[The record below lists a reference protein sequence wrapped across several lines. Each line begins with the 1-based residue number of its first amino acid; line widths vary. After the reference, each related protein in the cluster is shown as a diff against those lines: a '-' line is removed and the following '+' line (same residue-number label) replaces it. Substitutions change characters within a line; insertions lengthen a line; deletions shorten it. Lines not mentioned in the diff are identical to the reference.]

1 MIHSQFPMPVPHSK
15 PKEVQRFEALDGLR
29 GVAALMV
36 VLLHTGV
43 QSNIFYLPIV
53 RHSDLFV
60 ELFFVLSGFVIT
72 FTYGLKIDGC
82 STLKDFFRRRFARLW
97 PLHATMLLL
106 FVSLDALRYAMN
118 AAGVLRV
125 DEKFFRAMTDPS
137 RVGDFVAQ
145 LGLVHALSN
154 KTSMFWN
161 FPSWSISAE
170 MMAYLSFGLIWAF
183 CRGRWRDA
191 LAAVFMIVA
200 ALVVTGVV
208 KLDFGAAFGHS
219 IFRAI
224 CGFFVGYWTQR
235 IWRALPIRRLRAATA
250 VEVTT
255 VAAVFA
261 LVYAGDQTSVRIVA
275 PFAFGAVVLV
285 FALGGGAV
293 SRLLRTPF
301 FQALGTWSYGIY
313 MTHIFVLALLGT
325 ATRIAQRILGTPL
338 ISSSHSAV
346 SDNDSLI
353 DFGNPLL
360 MDAVTIL
367 IVFLV
372 IFVARFAHRHIEMPG
387 QRIALAGF
395 KSKQKPS
402 PDQ

>member
-1 MIHSQFPMPVPHSK
+1 MPVPQSK
-15 PKEVQRFEALDGLR
+15 TKEVQRFEALDGLR

-137 RVGDFVAQ
+137 RVGDFLAQ

-293 SRLLRTPF
+293 SRLLRTPV